1 MRRSIRCLYGVR
13 IRTGVSSCSTT
24 PLSSRDSGID
34 ADLPYLALSHID
46 NRYGMT
52 ILAYDG
58 QGRVVRQWERRGA
71 RYVVSIKLTRDK
83 VEFIGQGGLGITFSL
98 GDLRIS

>member
-1 MRRSIRCLYGVR
+1 MRGSIRCLNGVCTP
-13 IRTGVSSCSTT
+13 IGVSSCTTT
-24 PLSSRDSGID
+24 PPRSGD
-34 ADLPYLALSHID
+34 YDLDTELPRLALSHID

-58 QGRVVRQWERRGA
+58 QGRVVRQWEREGA
-71 RYVVSIKLTRDK
+71 RYVVSINLTRDK
-83 VEFIGQGGLGITFSL
+83 VEFIGQGGFGITFSL

>member
-1 MRRSIRCLYGVR
+1 
-13 IRTGVSSCSTT
+13 
-24 PLSSRDSGID
+24 
-34 ADLPYLALSHID
+34 
-46 NRYGMT
+46 MT

-58 QGRVVRQWERRGA
+58 QGRIVRQWEKRGA

-98 GDLRIS
+98 ADLRIS